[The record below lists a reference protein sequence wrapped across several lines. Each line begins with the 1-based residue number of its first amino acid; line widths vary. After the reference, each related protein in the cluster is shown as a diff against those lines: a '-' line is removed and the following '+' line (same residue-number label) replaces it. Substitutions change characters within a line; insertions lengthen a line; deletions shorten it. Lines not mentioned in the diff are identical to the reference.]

1 MFVCIILG
9 DHKLSYREF
18 IAVMKGW
25 KLRGYKV
32 MDNVCVREKSSSLL
46 SSFSPSL
53 SLSSDERKEATGRS
67 ARRVQGLC
75 QDGNEGQIDTT
86 Y

>member
-1 MFVCIILG
+1 VFVCIILG

-53 SLSSDERKEATGRS
+53 SLSPQMREKKQLGGPLEEFKACVKMEMRDK
-67 ARRVQGLC
+67 
-75 QDGNEGQIDTT
+75 
-86 Y
+86 

>member
-1 MFVCIILG
+1 MYAG

-32 MDNVCVREKSSSLL
+32 MCSVCVCVREREREKLPLLL
-46 SSFSPSL
+46 SPFSLSPSL
-53 SLSSDERKEATGRS
+53 SLSHQMREKKQLGGPLEEFKACVKMEMRDK
-67 ARRVQGLC
+67 
-75 QDGNEGQIDTT
+75 
-86 Y
+86 

>member
-1 MFVCIILG
+1 MTECILSMCLYVG

-32 MDNVCVREKSSSLL
+32 MCSVCVC
-46 SSFSPSL
+46 
-53 SLSSDERKEATGRS
+53 
-67 ARRVQGLC
+67 VC
-75 QDGNEGQIDTT
+75 V
-86 Y
+86 